1 MYGSG
6 AQAKSSGWTEPDF
19 CPVQEVQSSCPAQ
32 SGRSLHRT
40 GDAFQDSLVT
50 SLEML
55 VILWINTKIILYIT
69 STPSCTSFSAMI
81 HFKSWD
87 EFSLDEKIFGSW
99 EYKKIYQWGFLSIPG
114 VYVDFF
120 VGVSSIHSHQ
130 SRHRRRRRESLVS
143 LMNNFELFILQR
155 FFLHLGSVP

>member
-1 MYGSG
+1 M
-6 AQAKSSGWTEPDF
+6 
-19 CPVQEVQSSCPAQ
+19 
-32 SGRSLHRT
+32 T
-40 GDAFQDSLVT
+40 GDAFRDSPVT

-155 FFLHLGSVP
+155 FFLHLGSVPWKGQKKCMRMFWEKGLCRKSSLSRNSKFWVLRGN